1 VEEWEGEGEP
11 RLLEATRRLMV
22 SGLPWQGRGEV
33 AGLTAGLA
41 TASWLPTALKADTP
55 IAGTGPPGA
64 PMLATPPPRAPMVSP
79 EGGGGRRGGLEGR
92 RPSFPVTRDI
102 LADHSEASSQHNSQ
116 QVKLPELKQLSCFF
130 YDGE

>member
-1 VEEWEGEGEP
+1 
-11 RLLEATRRLMV
+11 M
-22 SGLPWQGRGEV
+22 

-64 PMLATPPPRAPMVSP
+64 PMLATAPPRPPMVSP

-102 LADHSEASSQHNSQ
+102 LADHSETASQHNSQ
-116 QVKLPELKQLSCFF
+116 HVKPPELKQISCLFF
-130 YDGE
+130 HGD